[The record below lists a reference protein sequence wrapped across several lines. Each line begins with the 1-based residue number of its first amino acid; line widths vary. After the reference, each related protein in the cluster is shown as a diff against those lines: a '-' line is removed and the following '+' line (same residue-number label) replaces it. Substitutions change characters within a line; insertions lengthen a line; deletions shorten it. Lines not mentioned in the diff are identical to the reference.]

1 MDQRTHAW
9 IAIRAIALLEDGGES
24 KDLVKLIKPH
34 AAKAAIGAWI
44 PDLGDAKRAGSQIGK
59 HVLKMKPYK
68 GKVLKE
74 RFIAEK
80 EDLLERLGKSRLMS
94 SYIEND
100 TSLKSHWWNKPYKG
114 DIKTPGQHLANR
126 AMAMSVMMRD
136 LLIMGDQKVDKLL
149 PGAVRFAKNIDIKAR
164 TKAEQVALYFF
175 MLSHFI
181 SDACMPCHTDARK
194 ISAYNN
200 GKGLHHEL
208 ESRWSNIVKT
218 KFDKKKLL
226 PASLSIKPDKIL
238 KDAKE
243 VDTRFDL
250 KFKPKSIPNLVAGDV
265 WLELINICRGSFA
278 VASIIASPKPS
289 KYPYSDKVRIV
300 HLDKLFPE
308 NSSEKLKDLDRM
320 VMHDAVLNN
329 AIIWRHIWQQA
340 IPAKMKK
347 KKKKT
352 A

>member
-1 MDQRTHAW
+1 MNQRTHAW
-9 IAIRAIALLEDGGES
+9 IAIRTIALLENGGKS

-44 PDLGDAKRAGSQIGK
+44 PDLVDAKRAGSQIGK

-80 EDLLERLGKSRLMS
+80 EDMLERLGKSRLMS

-100 TSLKSHWWNKPYKG
+100 TSLKTHWWNKPYKG
-114 DIKTPGQHLANR
+114 DIKVPGQHLANR

-149 PGAVRFAKNIDIKAR
+149 PGAVRFAKNIDSKAR

-181 SDACMPCHTDARK
+181 SDACMPCHADARK
-194 ISAYNN
+194 ISAYND

-208 ESRWSNIVKT
+208 ESRWSIIVKT

-226 PASLSIKPDKIL
+226 PVSSSVKPDKIL

-243 VDTRFDL
+243 VDARFGL
-250 KFKPKSIPNLVAGDV
+250 KFNPKSIPNLVAGDV

-289 KYPYSDKVRIV
+289 KYPYSNKVRIV

-352 A
+352 V